1 MAVQDHF
8 HVEPAFLSG
17 YAGQISRNA
26 AVFDQISQYLSANA
40 SKTDQMQGLLQQMA
54 ASCAQLL
61 TWQLGILSRM
71 RPELADSATALT
83 KTGNDY
89 AHTDQRNAA
98 RLDQAYPGLKPST
111 GKGRPV

>member
-1 MAVQDHF
+1 MAAQEHF

-54 ASCAQLL
+54 ACCTQLL

-89 AHTDQRNAA
+89 SHTDQRNAA
-98 RLDQAYPGLKPST
+98 RLDAAYPTVPAPT
-111 GKGRPV
+111 GRRAV

>member
-1 MAVQDHF
+1 MAVGDHF
-8 HVEPAFLSG
+8 HVEPAFL
-17 YAGQISRNA
+17 
-26 AVFDQISQYLSANA
+26 
-40 SKTDQMQGLLQQMA
+40 
-54 ASCAQLL
+54 
-61 TWQLGILSRM
+61 ILSRM

-98 RLDQAYPGLKPST
+98 RLDQAYPSVKPST